1 MILIVSKY
9 QRFANIKIMTDHSST
24 MQDLYKIQDFLFQY
38 EGIGKK
44 PEYDE
49 NQQVYLQ
56 VLRLL
61 AEDKGLHFISKELSD
76 PEIKFE
82 DTLNRW
88 NPILTFLISDALSQ
102 LEPDKKHKLFSKQIS
117 EMTGYEF
124 REYLGY
130 LKEENVL
137 KR

>member
-1 MILIVSKY
+1 
-9 QRFANIKIMTDHSST
+9 MTDHSST

-49 NQQVYLQ
+49 NKQVYLQ

-102 LEPDKKHKLFSKQIS
+102 VEPDKKHKLFSKQIS

>member
-1 MILIVSKY
+1 M
-9 QRFANIKIMTDHSST
+9 ADHDST

-38 EGIGKK
+38 EGIGKR

-49 NQQVYLQ
+49 NQQVYLK

-61 AEDKGLHFISKELSD
+61 ADAKGLHFISKELSD
-76 PEIKFE
+76 PETTFE
-82 DTLNRW
+82 STLNRW
-88 NPILTFLISDALSQ
+88 NPVLTFLITDALSQ

-130 LKEENVL
+130 LKEENLL
-137 KR
+137 KS